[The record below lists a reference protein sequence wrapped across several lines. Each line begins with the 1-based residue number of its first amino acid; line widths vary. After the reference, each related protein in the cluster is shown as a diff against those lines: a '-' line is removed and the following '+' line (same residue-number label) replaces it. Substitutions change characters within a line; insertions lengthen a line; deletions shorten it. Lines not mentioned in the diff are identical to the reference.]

1 MPAGGGHITLSFT
14 VSFRR
19 QNNSWGSSRISN
31 LQAIVVKK
39 NSAGISIR

>member
-1 MPAGGGHITLSFT
+1 
-14 VSFRR
+14 
-19 QNNSWGSSRISN
+19 SRISN

>member
-1 MPAGGGHITLSFT
+1 F
-14 VSFRR
+14 
-19 QNNSWGSSRISN
+19 GSSRISN

>member
-1 MPAGGGHITLSFT
+1 
-14 VSFRR
+14 
-19 QNNSWGSSRISN
+19 SSRISN